1 MLGLNLG
8 RVGPA
13 VPVPPGEGTA
23 LAGDAAAEHQEE
35 DDSRD
40 DWNQDVEPPLRLQ
53 LGSAPGQATEEQH
66 VLIPFRSGQI
76 ISGNTDFI

>member
-13 VPVPPGEGTA
+13 VPVPPGEWAA

-35 DDSRD
+35 DDGRD
-40 DWNQDVEPPLRLQ
+40 DWN
-53 LGSAPGQATEEQH
+53 
-66 VLIPFRSGQI
+66 
-76 ISGNTDFI
+76 